1 MTYINN
7 LSTSSSTYSVN
18 RKSDIKSG
26 IIELNKIKIRV
37 NEGDSLQRICNKINS
52 KTSLHFVTAKLAR
65 ERGHTVISLSSSKQI
80 DILDRNN
87 ILNNIG
93 MRIRANLVRNSLV
106 DGLILT
112 FLAEHKKASPRYIVQ
127 PYQICEAPINN
138 LPAVSAIREEVNGFE
153 GLAELFNEAADGS
166 VNNSS
171 VLDSD
176 HIINDSFVSEQE
188 QIVDEGNNEA
198 PLFNL
203 RSTDLQIPVIQE
215 MIRNNE
221 NNHLEEA
228 KGDAIIQVKSKQHI
242 KQLKALHKKGAN
254 SFDEYK
260 ELKGAQKIEFFKS
273 VKDFLREKAVSLQ
286 DEKAPKYTIEMI
298 TKAKSAADLF
308 YMYDKASPV
317 KNNKMNW
324 KY

>member
-1 MTYINN
+1 MSYIN
-7 LSTSSSTYSVN
+7 SVSASSSTYSVN
-18 RKSDIKSG
+18 RKLDIKSG

-37 NEGDSLQRICNKINS
+37 NAGDSLQRICNKINS

-93 MRIRANLVRNSLV
+93 MRIRANLARNSLV

-112 FLAEHKKASPRYIVQ
+112 FLAEQKKASPRYIVH
-127 PYQICEAPINN
+127 PYQINN
-138 LPAVSAIREEVNGFE
+138 LPAVSAIREEVNEFE

-188 QIVDEGNNEA
+188 QIGDEVNNGA

-228 KGDAIIQVKSKQHI
+228 KEDAIIQVKSKQPI
-242 KQLKALHKKGAN
+242 KKLKALHKKGAN

-260 ELKGAQKIEFFKS
+260 ELKGAQKIEFFKN

-298 TKAKSAADLF
+298 TKTKSAADLF
-308 YMYDKASPV
+308 SMYDKASPV

>member
-1 MTYINN
+1 MSYIN
-7 LSTSSSTYSVN
+7 SVSASSSTYSVN
-18 RKSDIKSG
+18 RKLDIKSG

-37 NEGDSLQRICNKINS
+37 NAGDSLQRICNKINS

-93 MRIRANLVRNSLV
+93 MRIRANLARNSLV

-127 PYQICEAPINN
+127 PYQINN
-138 LPAVSAIREEVNGFE
+138 LPAVSAIREEVNEFE
-153 GLAELFNEAADGS
+153 GLAGLFNEAADGS

-188 QIVDEGNNEA
+188 QIGDEGNNVD
-198 PLFNL
+198 PLFDL

-228 KGDAIIQVKSKQHI
+228 KEDAIIQVKSKQPI
-242 KQLKALHKKGAN
+242 KKLKALHKKGAN

-260 ELKGAQKIEFFKS
+260 ELKGAQKIEFFKN

-298 TKAKSAADLF
+298 TKTKSAADLF

-317 KNNKMNW
+317 KNNKRNW

>member
-1 MTYINN
+1 MSYIN
-7 LSTSSSTYSVN
+7 SVSASSSTYSVN
-18 RKSDIKSG
+18 RKLDIKSG

-93 MRIRANLVRNSLV
+93 MRIRANLARNSLV

-112 FLAEHKKASPRYIVQ
+112 FLAEQKKASPRYIVH
-127 PYQICEAPINN
+127 PYQINN
-138 LPAVSAIREEVNGFE
+138 LPAVSAIREEVNEFE

-166 VNNSS
+166 VNNPS

-188 QIVDEGNNEA
+188 QIGDEVNNGA

-228 KGDAIIQVKSKQHI
+228 KEEAIIQVKSKQPI

-260 ELKGAQKIEFFKS
+260 GLKGAQKIEFFKN